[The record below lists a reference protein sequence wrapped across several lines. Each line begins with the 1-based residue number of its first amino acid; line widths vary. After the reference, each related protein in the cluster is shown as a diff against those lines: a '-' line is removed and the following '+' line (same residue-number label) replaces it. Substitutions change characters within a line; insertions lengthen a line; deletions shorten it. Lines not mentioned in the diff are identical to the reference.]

1 MEPERIT
8 RRKFMLKGMGFFA
21 ALAAFTGGYAF
32 FGERYWIQTKQVS
45 LSFPKLPKTFSG
57 MRMVQFSDVH
67 LGKHYSN
74 HRLEKLVAEIMELKP
89 DLICF
94 TGDLFDTHD
103 GDPNDSIIPLL
114 AKLNAPLGKFAAL
127 GNHDHAKGKS
137 RIVDILT
144 RSGLRVLD
152 NEQSILEKQGERIRI
167 VGVDDMFMGK
177 PNLNKALQEEFA
189 PSFTLLLSH
198 APDYAD
204 QASHFPIDL
213 QISGHS
219 HGGQVRLP
227 FIGAITTPKFGRKYI
242 QGLHK
247 VKDSQLLV
255 YTNRGI
261 GTTNLPVRLFCRP
274 EITVFTL
281 LREV

>member
-1 MEPERIT
+1 
-8 RRKFMLKGMGFFA
+8 MLKGMGFFA

>member
-1 MEPERIT
+1 
-8 RRKFMLKGMGFFA
+8 MLKGMGFFA
-21 ALAAFTGGYAF
+21 AMVAFTAGYSF
-32 FGERYWIQTKQVS
+32 FGERYWNQTKQVS
-45 LSFPKLPKTFSG
+45 LSFPKLPKAFAG

-67 LGKHYSN
+67 LGKYYSN
-74 HRLEKLVAEIMELKP
+74 VRLENLVTEIMELKP

-103 GDPNDSIIPLL
+103 GDPNDEIIPIL
-114 AKLNAPLGKFAAL
+114 AKLNAPFGKFAVL
-127 GNHDHAKGKS
+127 GNHDHALGKS
-137 RIVDILT
+137 RITDILHN
-144 RSGLRVLD
+144 SGFHVLD
-152 NEQSILEKQGERIRI
+152 NEQSIVEKQGEQIRI
-167 VGVDDMFMGK
+167 AGVDDMFMGK
-177 PNLNKALQEEFA
+177 PNLRAALQMDFTQ
-189 PSFTLLLSH
+189 PFTLLLSH

-204 QASHFPIDL
+204 QASHFPVDL

-227 FIGAITTPKFGRKYI
+227 FIGALTTPKFGRKYV

-247 VKDSQLLV
+247 VKGSQLLV

-261 GTTNLPVRLFCRP
+261 GTTNLPIRFLCRP

-281 LREV
+281 LNEV